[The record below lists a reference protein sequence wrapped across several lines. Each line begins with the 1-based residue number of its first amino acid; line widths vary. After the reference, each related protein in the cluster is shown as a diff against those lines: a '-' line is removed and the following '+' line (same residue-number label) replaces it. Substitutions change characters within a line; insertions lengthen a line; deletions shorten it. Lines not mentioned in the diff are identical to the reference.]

1 LAWKK
6 VKSEIDAGNM
16 GPEFERSELNA
27 VAQQIRNAE
36 QEAVEEAHASY
47 RFISLQDSQAENGLR
62 TIDLGAGHSGTTENP
77 SARVVNT
84 LRREELLNESVG
96 AGYLDRN
103 WPPALSESGAWPLS
117 SLRQSF
123 LNGSLTRL
131 LDPDRV
137 LRQKVQE
144 FVEKGDFGLASGESG
159 QGNFNRF
166 WYQQPVSADEVRFD
180 SDTFLITRT
189 RAEQLSAPPK
199 PEPVPEPSDR
209 RVPQPGPG
217 PRPAPPDG
225 GQQPLP
231 AAPQTTTLRLRGTVQ
246 PESWNMVGRRILTRL
261 QQGEKLI
268 IEVDLSVEV
277 DPTLLPSLKA
287 DIQQALEDLKLDE
300 QVALE

>member
-1 LAWKK
+1 MELWLAWQK
-6 VKSEIDAGNM
+6 VRGEIDAGNM

-47 RFISLQDSQAENGLR
+47 RFISLQDSQAEKGLR
-62 TIDLGAGHSGTTENP
+62 TIDLGAGHSGSTETP

-144 FVEKGDFGLASGESG
+144 FVEKGDFGLASGEAG

-166 WYQQPVSADEVRFD
+166 WYRQPVSADEVRFD
-180 SDTFLITRT
+180 SDTFLLTRT
-189 RAEQLSAPPK
+189 RAEQMLAPPQPA
-199 PEPVPEPSDR
+199 PEPEPADR
-209 RVPQPGPG
+209 PAPQPAPDPG
-217 PRPAPPDG
+217 PTPPDG

-231 AAPQTTTLRLRGTVQ
+231 ATPQRSTLRLRGHRT
-246 PESWNMVGRRILTRL
+246 SRRAGTWWAA
-261 QQGEKLI
+261 EF
-268 IEVDLSVEV
+268 
-277 DPTLLPSLKA
+277 
-287 DIQQALEDLKLDE
+287 
-300 QVALE
+300 